1 MRHQSS
7 ADRHSFAIESYFR
20 EQKIRYYL
28 LFIYYFI
35 ISLFIYIRTVLF
47 QCLVTELYKL

>member
-35 ISLFIYIRTVLF
+35 IYLFIY
-47 QCLVTELYKL
+47 LYPHCIISMFGYRIV